1 MGSISV
7 CERRDLEL
15 MKKIIMTLLFAA
27 AVIMPVYAHAA
38 GEPNS
43 AGASWNYAAFKKAF
57 AESGRET
64 KLTEGEFNAVQ
75 ERRKTALKTIEGYLA
90 SKFGSADPAVMK
102 AFSEVPREYFHYHY
116 ANKKDFVAAAYEDKA
131 KPWPIGF
138 GSALSD
144 YLGQAYMTQIA
155 KPGPDDVVLEIGTGS
170 GFQISVLSRIV
181 KKAYSIEI
189 VEPLGKAVGRIFAPL
204 GYTNIETKVGDGFFG
219 WPEVKGGFD
228 IIIVTCSAQYVPQPL
243 FDQLKPG
250 GRLII
255 PIGTPFKRGHILYV
269 YTKDKDGRIRSK
281 KDIGV
286 YFVPMTG
293 EMSKKKAGQ

>member
-1 MGSISV
+1 
-7 CERRDLEL
+7 
-15 MKKIIMTLLFAA
+15 MKKIIMTLLLAA
-27 AVIMPVYAHAA
+27 AVIMPGYSYAVEGGKEAKA
-38 GEPNS
+38 V
-43 AGASWNYAAFKKAF
+43 WDYAAFKKAF
-57 AESGRET
+57 TESGRET
-64 KLTEGEFNAVQ
+64 NLTEREFNDVQ
-75 ERRKTALKTIEGYLA
+75 ERRKAALKTIETYLT
-90 SKFGSADPAVMK
+90 SKFGSADPAVVK

-116 ANKKDFVAAAYEDKA
+116 ANKKEFTSVAYEDKA

-170 GFQISVLSRIV
+170 GFQVSALSRIV

-189 VEPLGKAVGRIFAPL
+189 VEPLGRAVGRIFAPL
-204 GYTNIETKVGDGFFG
+204 GYTNIETRVGDGFFG

-293 EMSKKKAGQ
+293 EMSKKKAGK